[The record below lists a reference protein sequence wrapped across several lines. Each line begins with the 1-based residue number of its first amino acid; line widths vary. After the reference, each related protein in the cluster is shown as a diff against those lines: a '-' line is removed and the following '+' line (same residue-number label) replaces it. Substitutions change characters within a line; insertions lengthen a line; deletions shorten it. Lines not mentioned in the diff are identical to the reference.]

1 MPKSNLS
8 KFLISLSVIILLTVG
23 IFFGFFASLGWI
35 TRHGE
40 SIAVPS
46 VTGQS
51 TDAASQKITAAGL
64 QPVVLD
70 SVYYDSLPALSV
82 VSQTPNGG
90 ARVKDG
96 RIVYIT
102 INRAI
107 APTVDMPDLTG
118 YSLSSASLLLKSFGL
133 KLGKY
138 SYTASTV
145 RDAVV
150 KQQIGDS
157 AIAAGSKVP
166 MGTAIDL
173 VIGDGSGS
181 EMMTVPNLVGMQVV
195 EAKDYLSSMK
205 CEIGNIT
212 PDIDVAIADS
222 GYIYK
227 QSPSPQVADSAGNS
241 GVVRMKVGG
250 AIDIWISKNPQQ

>member
-8 KFLISLSVIILLTVG
+8 KFLISLLIIIVLTVG
-23 IFFGFFASLGWI
+23 VFFGFFASLGWI
-35 TRHGE
+35 TRHGQ
-40 SIAVPS
+40 SIAVPN

-51 TDAASQKITAAGL
+51 VEAASQKITAAGL
-64 QPVVLD
+64 QPIVLD

-82 VSQTPNGG
+82 VSQTPNAN

-157 AIAAGSKVP
+157 AIAAGAKVP
-166 MGTAIDL
+166 MGTIVDL

-181 EMMTVPNLVGMQVV
+181 EMMTVPNLVGMQVA

-212 PDIDVAIADS
+212 PNIDVAIADS

-227 QSPSPQVADSAGNS
+227 QNPSPQTDDSTGHG

-250 AIDIWISKNPQQ
+250 TIDIWISKSPQQ